1 MLFADNIIVYTENA
15 KEPTGLQL
23 EWISE
28 FSKFAGDV
36 YKYTHTQINVLLN
49 SSNK

>member
-15 KEPTGLQL
+15 EEPTGLQL

-28 FSKFAGDV
+28 LASLLEMCTN
-36 YKYTHTQINVLLN
+36 THIHR
-49 SSNK
+49 